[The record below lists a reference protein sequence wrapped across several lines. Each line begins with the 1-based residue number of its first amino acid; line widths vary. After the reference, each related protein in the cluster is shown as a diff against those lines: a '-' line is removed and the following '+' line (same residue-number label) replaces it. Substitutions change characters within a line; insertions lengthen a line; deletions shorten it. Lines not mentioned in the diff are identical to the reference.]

1 MSSDYCPFERAVQT
15 VHFECSQSQKT
26 FIGEKEGIICTNPE
40 ARRQCVELVGEL
52 KRNARFALKLA
63 KGNPVLTHGQ
73 EMKLKCGGLQGL
85 QQLLSAPASNN
96 DISKIIQSALD
107 AFNTINEL
115 PFPRIMRVV
124 SEYRLRRQ

>member
-1 MSSDYCPFERAVQT
+1 MAADSCPFERAVQT
-15 VHFECSQSQKT
+15 VHFECNQSQKT
-26 FIGEKEGIICTNPE
+26 FIGEKEGIICTNPN
-40 ARRQCVELVGEL
+40 ARLHCIDLIAEL
-52 KRNARFALKLA
+52 KKNARFALKLA

-85 QQLLSAPASNN
+85 QQLLSVPASDN
-96 DISKIIQSALD
+96 DIAQLIQSAIK

-115 PFPRIMRVV
+115 PFPKIMRVV

>member
-1 MSSDYCPFERAVQT
+1 MAADYCPFERAVQT
-15 VHFECSQSQKT
+15 IHFECGQSQKT
-26 FIGEKEGIICTNPE
+26 FIGEKEGIVCTNPD
-40 ARRQCVELVGEL
+40 ARRQCVELVSKL

-85 QQLLSAPASNN
+85 QHLLSLPASDN
-96 DISKIIQSALD
+96 DIAKLIESALQ
-107 AFNTINEL
+107 AFNTINDL
-115 PFPRIMRVV
+115 PFPKIMRVV